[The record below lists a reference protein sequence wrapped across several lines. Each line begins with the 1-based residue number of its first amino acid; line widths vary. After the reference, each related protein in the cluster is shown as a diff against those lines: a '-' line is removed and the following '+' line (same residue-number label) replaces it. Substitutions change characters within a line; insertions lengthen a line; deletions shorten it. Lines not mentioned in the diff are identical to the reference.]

1 MPHRFTADHRDRIPK
16 QKQRV
21 SNWPEY
27 NESLR
32 QRGDLTVWTGED
44 ALALWAAPSR
54 TTRGGQPVYSDLAI
68 EACLTVG
75 MVVRQ
80 PLRQTE
86 GLMRS
91 IAALSGIDI
100 AVPDFS
106 TLSRRGRGPSLSAKS
121 VSRDTKPV
129 QLVVDSTGLK
139 ISGEG
144 EWQEAKPKTRRK
156 RRSRRK
162 LHPGLDLVSGDIVC
176 SGLTTNDVGDPT
188 ALPEMPDRIDGPVE
202 LFSGD
207 GAYDGEP
214 TSDALTERFGST
226 IEVTIPPPGNAVPSP
241 NAAQYPTV
249 RDRHIADIRRYGRM
263 AWQKSSGCNQRS
275 RAETLMG
282 RWKTVIGPKLKARAF
297 ENQKTG
303 AGIGVRVLN
312 RMTGPGRP
320 GLQRTA

>member
-1 MPHRFTADHRDRIPK
+1 MPHEFNADHRDRIPK

-32 QRGDLTVWTGED
+32 RRGDLTVWISED
-44 ALALWAAPSR
+44 ALALWVAPSR

-75 MVVRQ
+75 MVFRQ

-91 IAALSGIDI
+91 IAALLCIDI

-106 TLSRRGRGPSLSAKS
+106 TLSRRGRGLSLSAKS
-121 VSRDTKPV
+121 ASRDTKPI
-129 QLVVDSTGLK
+129 QLVVDSPGLK

-144 EWQEAKPKTRRK
+144 EWQEEKPETRRK

-176 SGLTTNDVGDPT
+176 SDLTTNDVGDPT

-226 IEVTIPPPGNAVPSP
+226 IEVTIPPPGNVVIPAHAAPGPFRRARHRPICATDRSARSDVASP
-241 NAAQYPTV
+241 GYRA
-249 RDRHIADIRRYGRM
+249 RHPADQ
-263 AWQKSSGCNQRS
+263 A
-275 RAETLMG
+275 
-282 RWKTVIGPKLKARAF
+282 
-297 ENQKTG
+297 
-303 AGIGVRVLN
+303 
-312 RMTGPGRP
+312 
-320 GLQRTA
+320 